1 MIASVVDS
9 DVAVGDH
16 AAALRAAPP
25 ARARVAAAWLAVG
38 LLGWAGGWPSDAQTT
53 IPTIASQPATTQAAT
68 TRPLID
74 DTVARDVELTP
85 EALQARI
92 EQLEGSAELNEAV
105 RTRLVE
111 VHRQALARIQAADES
126 AARVAQFEQ
135 AIAQAPARLEAVRA
149 DLAAPA
155 DDKPPELDPNL
166 TLAQL
171 EALAAEAEKAL
182 ADAKKA
188 VENADAEMKN
198 RSARRLEIPKLL
210 ADAAQRLEQ
219 VERELSQPA
228 PVDEPVALTLAK
240 RTLALARREAIAQET
255 AALDTESR
263 SYDARDELQR
273 ALLDLANRRS
283 TIAERRYLPLRE
295 ALSDRRMEEAERARR
310 DAEQQV
316 REAASQAHPIV
327 PAVAEENVRLAAE
340 LSSLTTKLKSDD
352 DRKAVVDRVLP
363 ELEQQYRNARE
374 TVEQVGLTN
383 ATGQI
388 LRQRRAELPELRDH
402 RRTLAEIE
410 ASLADLRFALLQ
422 YEEQRQRVANLD
434 EAVARRIATADPPV
448 AAADRGRVAAA
459 LRERLDAQ
467 RTSLNTLI
475 KTAGE
480 RIRLL
485 ADLYV
490 REKKL
495 VALVGAYTGF
505 IDEHVLWIRSD
516 QPLSLQDLTHVRRTL
531 DWLADPQQW
540 IGVANALGS
549 DARENPATYA
559 LALGGFGLLFVAR
572 RRLARRLPRLAEL
585 AARPTNTAFTPTFTA
600 LVDGAVIA
608 AFWPAMLAFVG
619 WRLAAPVDALDFS
632 KGLAA
637 GGWDAAKVL
646 FWAEF
651 LRQMGRPGGVGEVHI
666 GWPSSV
672 LARLRRQI
680 LFLILAAL
688 PAILL
693 SNAVDAITSDVT
705 RGSTT
710 RLMTMWGIGVLAVFL
725 HYGLRPTGG
734 SLQAP
739 LSIVAG
745 SWLHRVRHV
754 WYVLGVGLPLFLL
767 LLAAAGY
774 AYSAAQLAWC
784 LQASLWLILQLAV
797 LYGVVVRFLTLS
809 HRRTA
814 LELSRKKLAAEQT
827 QLAAAA
833 QSYVE
838 DVPTISTPVV
848 VEDVDLPTI
857 GAQTRQLLR
866 IVIGFALIIGLWWI
880 WVSVLPALG
889 VLRQVQVWGNVTF
902 ADLIVS
908 VGMLLLTVMAARNI
922 PSLLEITLLQRLPL
936 EQGVRYAVSTISRYV
951 LTIVGLFAVFGTL
964 GVAWADVQWL
974 VAAMTVGL
982 GFGLQEVFANFVSGL
997 ILLFERPIRVGD
1009 LVTIGTRT
1017 GRVMRIRIRATTIVD
1032 ADRKELIIPNK
1043 ELITG
1048 QVINWTLSDTLQR
1061 VLIPVGVSYDADPR
1075 LVRNLLLRTARA
1087 NPRVLKQPEPTAFF
1101 VGYGDSTLNFELA
1114 CFVAVLEDMLQVRH
1128 QINAAIKSAFDEA
1141 GVSFAFPTLEIIV
1154 HRAPARDA
1162 DRASGTPSAPAPD
1175 RSAGAPPHTAGAP
1188 STSAP
1193 TGLG

>member
-1 MIASVVDS
+1 MALALLASH
-9 DVAVGDH
+9 G
-16 AAALRAAPP
+16 
-25 ARARVAAAWLAVG
+25 G
-38 LLGWAGGWPSDAQTT
+38 AGSTAQTT
-53 IPTIASQPATTQAAT
+53 TPTTTPQAATQPATTQ
-68 TRPLID
+68 PLID
-74 DTVARDVELTP
+74 DTAGRDVELTP

-92 EQLEGSAELNEAV
+92 EQLEKSQEFDEAL
-105 RTRLVE
+105 RARLADLY
-111 VHRQALARIQAADES
+111 RQALARIQAAGES
-126 AARVAQFEQ
+126 ASRVAQYEQ
-135 AIAQAPARLEAVRA
+135 AIGQAPARLEALKA

-155 DDKPPELDPNL
+155 DDQPAPLDASL

-171 EALAAEAEKAL
+171 EALAAEAERAL
-182 ADAKKA
+182 GDAKRA
-188 VENADAEMKN
+188 VENIDAETKN

-219 VERELSQPA
+219 VEREISQPA
-228 PVDEPVALTLAK
+228 PADEPVALTLAK
-240 RTLALARREAIAQET
+240 RTLALARREAIARET
-255 AALDTESR
+255 AALDAESR
-263 SYDARDELQR
+263 SYDARDDLQR

-295 ALSDRRMEEAERARR
+295 ALSDRRMQEAERARR
-310 DAEQQV
+310 DAERQA
-316 REAASQAHPIV
+316 RDAASQAHSIV
-327 PAVAEENVRLAAE
+327 PTVAEENVRLAAE
-340 LSSLTTKLKSDD
+340 LSSLAAKLKADG

-363 ELEQQYRNARE
+363 DLEQQYRNARE

-388 LRQRRAELPELRDH
+388 LRQRRAELPQLRDH
-402 RRTLAEIE
+402 RRTLAQIE
-410 ASLADLRFALLQ
+410 ANLADLRFALLQ

-434 EAVARRIATADPPV
+434 EAVARRVAAADPPV
-448 AAADRGRVAAA
+448 AAADRERVEAA

-467 RTSLNTLI
+467 RSSLNALI

-495 VALVGAYTGF
+495 VALVSAYTGF

-531 DWLADPQQW
+531 DWLADGQLW
-540 IGVANALGS
+540 IGVANALRS
-549 DARENPATYA
+549 DVRENPATYA
-559 LALGGFGLLFVAR
+559 LGLSGFALLFVAR
-572 RRLARRLPRLAEL
+572 RRLARRLPQLAEL
-585 AARPTNTAFTPTFTA
+585 AARPTNTAFMPTFTA
-600 LVDGAVIA
+600 LVDGAVTA
-608 AFWPAMLAFVG
+608 AFWPAMLAFLG

-637 GGWDAAKVL
+637 GCWDAAKIL

-651 LRQMGRPGGVGEVHI
+651 LRQMCRPGGVGEVHI

-688 PAILL
+688 PAIVLG
-693 SNAVDAITSDVT
+693 NAVEALTSDVT

-754 WYVLGVGLPLFLL
+754 WYALGVGLPLFLL

-784 LQASLWLILQLAV
+784 LQASLWLILRLAV
-797 LYGVVVRFLTLS
+797 FYGVIVRFLTLS

-857 GAQTRQLLR
+857 SAQTRQLLR
-866 IVIGFALIIGLWWI
+866 IVIGFVLIVGLWWI

-889 VLRQVQVWGNVTF
+889 VLRQVRVWAGVTF

-908 VGMLLLTVMAARNI
+908 VGALLLTVMAARNI

-951 LTIVGLFAVFGTL
+951 LTIVGLVAVFGTL

-1009 LVTIGTRT
+1009 LVTIGART

-1048 QVINWTLSDTLQR
+1048 QVVNWTLSDTLQR
-1061 VLIPVGVSYDADPR
+1061 VLIPVGVAYDADPR
-1075 LVRNLLLRTARA
+1075 VVRNLLLKTARA

-1114 CFVAVLEDMLQVRH
+1114 CFVAVLEDMFQVRH
-1128 QINAAIKSAFDEA
+1128 QINTAIKAAFDEA
-1141 GVSFAFPTLEIIV
+1141 GVSFAFPTREVIMHAAPQRSASV
-1154 HRAPARDA
+1154 GDDRPAAERPAEGATPRTPSNAAPAE
-1162 DRASGTPSAPAPD
+1162 
-1175 RSAGAPPHTAGAP
+1175 
-1188 STSAP
+1188 P
-1193 TGLG
+1193 TRRG